1 VTSSKKKEQTMK
13 KLLQL
18 GLIITGAAV
27 FTVTAASAN
36 CGSGKEAPKQ
46 MKCQAGKC
54 GSGMEKPKGMKCQA
68 GKSGAGKDKNITKKA
83 PAKGKCG
90 QGKCG

>member
-1 VTSSKKKEQTMK
+1 MK

-18 GLIITGAAV
+18 GLIIAGAAA
-27 FTVTAASAN
+27 FSLTAANAN

-54 GSGMEKPKGMKCQA
+54 GSGMAKPKTMKCQA
-68 GKSGAGKDKNITKKA
+68 GKDKNVTKKA

-90 QGKCG
+90 QGKCGS

>member
-18 GLIITGAAV
+18 GLIITGAAAL
-27 FTVTAASAN
+27 TLTAASAKCASDN
-36 CGSGKEAPKQ
+36 EAPTQ

-54 GSGMEKPKGMKCQA
+54 GAGMAKPKGMKCQA

>member
-1 VTSSKKKEQTMK
+1 MK

-18 GLIITGAAV
+18 GVVLAG
-27 FTVTAASAN
+27 TAALTLTTASAK
-36 CGSGKEAPKQ
+36 CGSGNEVPKT

-54 GSGMEKPKGMKCQA
+54 GSGMGKPKGMKCQS
-68 GKSGAGKDKNITKKA
+68 GKCGVGKDKNVTKKA

>member
-1 VTSSKKKEQTMK
+1 MK

-18 GLIITGAAV
+18 GLIVIGAAA
-27 FTVTAASAN
+27 FSLTAASAK
-36 CGSGKEAPKQ
+36 CSSGDESPKE

-54 GSGMEKPKGMKCQA
+54 GSGMAKPKAMKCQA
-68 GKSGAGKDKNITKKA
+68 GKCGTGEETNSTKKV
-83 PAKGKCG
+83 PEKGKCG

>member
-1 VTSSKKKEQTMK
+1 MK

-18 GLIITGAAV
+18 GLIITGAEAL
-27 FTVTAASAN
+27 TLTAASAK
-36 CGSGKEAPKQ
+36 CASGNEAPTE

-54 GSGMEKPKGMKCQA
+54 G
-68 GKSGAGKDKNITKKA
+68 AGKDKNVTKKA